1 MKRVRISK
9 KWQKIMSVT
18 GTKMVRYM
26 AVAMICAMI
35 IPGCTPIKETSW
47 EAYCRLYKVDS
58 EKPSEEQENY
68 YYDVWLETDE
78 AMKYME
84 NN

>member
-1 MKRVRISK
+1 MKRVRITK
-9 KWQKIMSVT
+9 KWQKIVSVT

-35 IPGCTPIKETSW
+35 MPSCAPKKETCW

-68 YYDVWLETDE
+68 YYDVWLETDS
-78 AMKYME
+78 AMEYME